1 MRYIVDSE
9 QSGVR
14 HNMDADSDKSLQEE
28 LQRFTTGQNGVSES
42 DTGPAHKVCSMFFKF
57 LLVVTSGVMRGGVVG
72 FTPPKFRRAPQT
84 RVKLN
89 LIVKTV
95 KNC

>member
-42 DTGPAHKVCSMFFKF
+42 DTGPAHKVCSMFFKL
-57 LLVVTSGVMRGGVVG
+57 LLVVTSGVMRGRGCGVHPPEIPKA
-72 FTPPKFRRAPQT
+72 PPKLMSNST
-84 RVKLN
+84 
-89 LIVKTV
+89 
-95 KNC
+95 